1 VRCCARNS
9 LQNQKNPGSFT
20 IPWIDGDVQFDK
32 KKLDL
37 GSNIHIHSIGELKS
51 TFVSLQVADRS
62 VTYPKGIIEDMLIKV
77 KQYVLP
83 AGFVVLDMKEDYNIS
98 C

>member
-1 VRCCARNS
+1 MVMCN
-9 LQNQKNPGSFT
+9 L
-20 IPWIDGDVQFDK
+20 IK

-83 AGFVVLDMKEDYNIS
+83 AGFVVLYMKEDYNIPLLLGQPFFL
-98 C
+98 